1 MYQFIKFSQIG
12 PQGNL
17 HHKIALIP
25 GRFYSAIK
33 RLKKRKEN
41 ITIKEVTTISKEEA
55 DTLRKLWKSA

>member
-41 ITIKEVTTISKEEA
+41 ITIKEVEA
-55 DTLRKLWKSA
+55 ANKKLI